1 MLVLPSP
8 SKLNLFLEVLGKRP
22 DGFHEL
28 ETVMLRTQFC
38 DMLSA
43 SVNSTG
49 RLSLRFSDSTVPSV
63 TAGVPLDERNLILRA
78 AACLRDRFRITAGAD
93 FVLHKQIPPQSG
105 LGGGS
110 GNAATALRACRQ
122 IWNLTVPDDE
132 LHAIAALLGS
142 DINFL
147 LADCRAAVCRGRGEQ
162 IEPFALAG
170 PLFFLAFRPDQGNST
185 PEVFRHSVLPTEF
198 RSSAP
203 LVAALTSGEPA
214 ALPEF
219 CFNRLTAAAAV
230 LNPQMANLIERL
242 ERISHQPVWMSGSGS
257 TVFLICRS
265 EPHMRQLSRR
275 LREQHIRG
283 WMLRV

>member
-1 MLVLPSP
+1 MLLLPSP

-38 DMLSA
+38 DMLSVRA
-43 SVNSTG
+43 NSTG

-63 TAGVPLDERNLILRA
+63 TVGVPLDERNLILRA
-78 AACLRDRFRITAGAD
+78 AACLRERCGITAGAD

-110 GNAATALRACRQ
+110 GNAATALLACRQ
-122 IWNLTVPDDE
+122 IWNLSVPDDE
-132 LHAIAALLGS
+132 LHAIAATLGS

-147 LADCRAAVCRGRGEQ
+147 LAGCRAAVCRGRGER
-162 IEPFALAG
+162 IEPFAPAG

-185 PEVFRHSVLPTEF
+185 PEVFRHCVLPTEL
-198 RSSAP
+198 RSSTP
-203 LVAALTSGEPA
+203 LVAALTSGHA
-214 ALPEF
+214 AVLPDY

-230 LNPQMANLIERL
+230 LNPQMANLIEKL
-242 ERISHQPVWMSGSGS
+242 QRICHQPVWMSGSGS

-265 EPHMRQLSRR
+265 EPHMQQLHRR
-275 LREQHIRG
+275 LCEQHIRG